1 MKDVVLFTLSPTFIT
16 LKPSLIVFATNSV
29 SQVWGENEDV
39 GNEFG

>member
-29 SQVWGENEDV
+29 SQV
-39 GNEFG
+39 